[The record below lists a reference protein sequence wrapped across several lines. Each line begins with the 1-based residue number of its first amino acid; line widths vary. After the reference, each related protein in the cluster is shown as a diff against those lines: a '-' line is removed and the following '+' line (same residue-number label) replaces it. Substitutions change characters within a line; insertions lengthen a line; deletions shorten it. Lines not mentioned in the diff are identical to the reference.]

1 MYNESISRLVGSL
14 VGAAVII
21 AGLAAFG
28 PGVSRAHDAVSQ
40 SLATPVAVFHASET
54 ITVSGN

>member
-1 MYNESISRLVGSL
+1 MFNNISSRLIGSV

-28 PGVSRAHDAVSQ
+28 PIYTRVHDAGSR
-40 SLATPVAVFHASET
+40 SLATPVAVLHVSET
-54 ITVSGN
+54 ITVRGN